1 MPQIVVTTPYDP
13 PAELI
18 ERSRKTAEELGAAWV
33 ARRGMS
39 LSKLESRYAPEHLV
53 VVGHQG
59 IQWHTGGAGGKP
71 FFFHPGLSVVR
82 IKRLM
87 DGQKDAMLTVCRFE
101 PGDEVLDCTAG
112 LASDS
117 IVFSYAGNGASTVT
131 ALESRFPLYYVVS
144 EGLRSYT
151 AELPPVT
158 EAMRRIRTVHADHLA
173 YLAALPDR
181 SVDIVYFDPMFRE
194 PVHTSSGISPLRA
207 LADERTLSQEAV
219 HQARR
224 VARKCVVLKELRDS
238 EEFER
243 LGFSLDPR
251 SQSKIA
257 YGVIRT

>member
-1 MPQIVVTTPYDP
+1 MVVTTPYDP
-13 PAELI
+13 PPELI
-18 ERSRKTAEELGAAWV
+18 ERSRKAAAELGGQWV

-53 VVGHQG
+53 VVGQEG

-82 IKRLM
+82 IKRMM
-87 DGQKDAMLTVCRFE
+87 DGQKDAMLAACRFE
-101 PGDEVLDCTAG
+101 PGDAVLDCTAG

-117 IVFSYAGNGASTVT
+117 IVFSYAGAGRSEVT

-144 EGLRSYT
+144 AGLRSYT
-151 AELPPVT
+151 AELEPIT
-158 EAMRRIRTVHADHLA
+158 EAMRRIRAVHADHLA

-181 SVDIVYFDPMFRE
+181 SADIVYFDPMFRD
-194 PVHTSSGISPLRA
+194 PVHASSGISPLRA
-207 LADERTLSQEAV
+207 LADERTLSHEAV
-219 HQARR
+219 REACR

-238 EEFER
+238 GEFER
-243 LGFSLDPR
+243 LGFSVDSR

-257 YGVIRT
+257 YGVILT